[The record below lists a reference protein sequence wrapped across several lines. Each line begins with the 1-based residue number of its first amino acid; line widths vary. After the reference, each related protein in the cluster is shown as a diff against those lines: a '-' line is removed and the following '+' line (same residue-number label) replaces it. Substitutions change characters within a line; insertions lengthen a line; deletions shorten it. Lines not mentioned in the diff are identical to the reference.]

1 MCDREGS
8 KEQIKRIYHKR
19 YQIQKILGEGGM
31 GKVFLAEDM
40 KTEQK
45 VAVKIIKDQNQ
56 WERERE
62 ILKKLKDIKGVP
74 KLFFAGKEE
83 EDFLV
88 MEYIPGV
95 SMKKYIEDRG
105 KLKNKNMM
113 LWMMKVCKVLEKIH
127 KKGIIHMDLKP
138 GNIILH
144 PSGEIYLIDF
154 GVSLT
159 EGERLTGYGTKIY
172 ASKKQAKMG
181 KKATFLMDIYSIGK
195 IIELNTKNGCSRDMK
210 KIIEKCLKED
220 EIQGYQRVGEI
231 RKDLRNSLFKRKARF
246 GALFLVCAGGICYLR
261 FTDFKEQPSNVSM
274 KQESVQSEFEKGM
287 LFFYGN
293 DHTQKDLMIAEQYFR
308 KEKENQQKVD
318 AYLLLID
325 QLSEQKQEATN
336 EDLER
341 VFKICEEDV
350 HDFWSAYFFEH
361 YYTIWS
367 EKFSKDS
374 LKWAETMLDKMRD
387 QKLDDKKQ
395 QILDT
400 ERLNLY
406 EVMAHK
412 GDDQKFLKETN
423 SVLHKKMEGKQAWE
437 IYDRRI
443 LYLEERGMHLE
454 KEFDL
459 FLRYY
464 PKVMEAYI
472 EYGIYLCQNDQI
484 EKAKEIYQ
492 KGKRQTGMNNKRAQ
506 GLRRKLG
513 L

>member
-1 MCDREGS
+1 MCDRKSS
-8 KEQIKRIYHKR
+8 KEEIKRIYHKR
-19 YQIQKILGEGGM
+19 YRIEKVLGEGGM
-31 GKVFLAEDM
+31 GKVFLAEDI

-74 KLFFAGKEE
+74 KLFFAGREE
-83 EDFLV
+83 EDFIV

-95 SMKKYIEDRG
+95 SMKKYIENRG
-105 KLKNKNMM
+105 KLQNKNMI

-154 GVSLT
+154 GVSLK
-159 EGERLTGYGTKIY
+159 EGEMLTGYGTKIY
-172 ASKKQAKMG
+172 APKQQAQAG
-181 KKATFLMDIYSIGK
+181 RKATFLMDIYSIGK
-195 IIELNTKNGCSRDMK
+195 IIELNIKNQSSKDIK
-210 KIIEKCLKED
+210 KIIEKCLRKD
-220 EIQGYQRVGEI
+220 EMQGYQRVNEI
-231 RKDLRNSLFKRKARF
+231 RKDLRNILWKKRAKMGILFF
-246 GALFLVCAGGICYLR
+246 ICTGCIYCLK
-261 FTDFKEQPSNVSM
+261 FSDSKEKQANNSM
-274 KQESVQSEFEKGM
+274 KQEKVKSEFEIGM
-287 LFFYGN
+287 SFFYG
-293 DHTQKDLMIAEQYFR
+293 DDQIQKDLAMAEQYFQ
-308 KEKENQQKVD
+308 KEKGKRKKIE

-325 QLSEQKQEATN
+325 QLSEQKQDVTK

-341 VFKICEEDV
+341 AFKICEKDV

-367 EKFSKDS
+367 ERFSKDS
-374 LKWAETMLDKMRD
+374 LKWAEKMLNEMGN
-387 QKLDDKKQ
+387 QKLDDQKQ

-406 EVMAHK
+406 EAMAHE
-412 GDDQKFLKETN
+412 GDDQKFLRETRKIFD
-423 SVLHKKMEGKQAWE
+423 KKIEGKQAWE
-437 IYDRRI
+437 IYERRL
-443 LYLEERGMHLE
+443 LYLGEEGVNLK

-459 FLRYY
+459 FLRHY

-484 EKAKEIYQ
+484 EKAKEVYQ
-492 KGKRQTGMNNKRAQ
+492 KGQQQTGMNNKRAQ